1 MEDIKY
7 SKENIKFALRV
18 GAIIYDKNK
27 EKVLSFRGNDMNFY
41 MLPGGKIKEF
51 ETSEEAVIR
60 EVKEELGYTDIKF
73 DYTGVSEDIVDKLKV
88 HQVTINYKGIFEKEI
103 LDNEF
108 TSIESDWIRFK
119 WFNID
124 ELDNI
129 EIHPKN
135 IVNMIK
141 NETNH
146 IIEKIDM

>member
-1 MEDIKY
+1 MWDEERYFLPLPPKSSKKY
-7 SKENIKFALRV
+7 GR
-18 GAIIYDKNK
+18 Y
-27 EKVLSFRGNDMNFY
+27 
-41 MLPGGKIKEF
+41 
-51 ETSEEAVIR
+51 
-60 EVKEELGYTDIKF
+60 
-73 DYTGVSEDIVDKLKV
+73 
-88 HQVTINYKGIFEKEI
+88 
-103 LDNEF
+103 

>member
-27 EKVLSFRGNDMNFY
+27 EKVLLFRGNDMNFY

-51 ETSEEAVIR
+51 ETSQEAVTR
-60 EVKEELGYTDIKF
+60 EVREELGYTDIKF
-73 DYTGVSEDIVDKLKV
+73 DYVGVSEEIVDELKV
-88 HQVTINYKGIFEKEI
+88 HEVTINYKGNFEKEI
-103 LDNEF
+103 IDNEF

>member
-88 HQVTINYKGIFEKEI
+88 HQVTINYKGIFEKEK
-103 LDNEF
+103 D
-108 TSIESDWIRFK
+108 RRCRK
-119 WFNID
+119 RRQH
-124 ELDNI
+124 ELRSVPCRALSEVGQGI
-129 EIHPKN
+129 FQGHPGG
-135 IVNMIK
+135 
-141 NETNH
+141 TRGRRAR
-146 IIEKIDM
+146 

>member
-1 MEDIKY
+1 MNNLK
-7 SKENIKFALRV
+7 
-18 GAIIYDKNK
+18 K
-27 EKVLSFRGNDMNFY
+27 EKSCGCIIIENDKVLLIQQTKGHWGFPKGHV
-41 MLPGGKIKEF
+41 EAF
-51 ETSEEAVIR
+51 ETESETAIR

>member
-18 GAIIYDKNK
+18 GAIIYDINK
-27 EKVLSFRGNDMNFY
+27 EKVLLFRGNDMNFY